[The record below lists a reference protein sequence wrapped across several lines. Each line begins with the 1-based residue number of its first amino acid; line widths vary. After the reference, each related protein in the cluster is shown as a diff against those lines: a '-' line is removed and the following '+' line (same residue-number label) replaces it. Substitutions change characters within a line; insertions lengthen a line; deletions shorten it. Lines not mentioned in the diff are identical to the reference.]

1 MAASVYSR
9 TLLKAAELA
18 GSRANLCKVLRVPA
32 ADLDSWIAGKA
43 VPPTGIFL
51 RAVDF
56 IIDETPAP
64 AGSDDGD
71 APSPRD
77 CSAPGGDPSSTRF

>member
-9 TLLKAAELA
+9 TLQKAVELA

-32 ADLDSWIAGKA
+32 ADLDSWIADKA

-64 AGSDDGD
+64 AGSDEGD

-77 CSAPGGDPSSTRF
+77 CAPGGDPTSTRF